1 MVLILLTS
9 KLGKLYMCE
18 IINFPQD
25 QKDRVEKVK
34 HLLEKKNK
42 NTAHKKQP
50 IPHTPTPKQHT
61 TITAVTNLQLTGI
74 TDLTK
79 TLSEINDSLKYVTDC
94 FYDLTLA
101 IYKLKI
107 ALLIIMFVI
116 VIGSVGAVI
125 LLN

>member
-1 MVLILLTS
+1 
-9 KLGKLYMCE
+9 MCE

-25 QKDRVEKVK
+25 QKDRIEKIK

-50 IPHTPTPKQHT
+50 IPSVPPPKQHT

-79 TLSEINDSLKYVTDC
+79 TLSEINDTLKYVTDC
-94 FYDLTLA
+94 VYDLTQSV
-101 IYKLKI
+101 YKLKI
-107 ALLIIMFVI
+107 ALLLIIFV
-116 VIGSVGAVI
+116 VVVSSVGAVI

>member
-1 MVLILLTS
+1 
-9 KLGKLYMCE
+9 MCE

-25 QKDRVEKVK
+25 QKDRVEKIK

-42 NTAHKKQP
+42 STAHKKQP
-50 IPHTPTPKQHT
+50 IPNAPPPKQHT

-94 FYDLTLA
+94 FYDLTMA

-107 ALLIIMFVI
+107 ALLLIIFVVI
-116 VIGSVGAVI
+116 VVSSVGAVI
-125 LLN
+125 FLN